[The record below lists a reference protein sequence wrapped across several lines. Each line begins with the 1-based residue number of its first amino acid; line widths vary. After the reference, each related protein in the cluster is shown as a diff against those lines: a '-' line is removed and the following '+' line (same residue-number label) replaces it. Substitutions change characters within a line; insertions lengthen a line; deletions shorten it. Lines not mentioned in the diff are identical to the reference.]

1 MITMKNQAL
10 SPLNVPIVM
19 ASMILKS
26 GMVSYMQAGVDIVG
40 NWNNMDEIIDMCK
53 TFIIVKKM
61 MPSTVQPMKGY

>member
-1 MITMKNQAL
+1 
-10 SPLNVPIVM
+10 M

-61 MPSTVQPMKGY
+61 MLSTVQPMKGY